1 MAIILPS
8 GFSITSNDPV
18 DSRITV
24 ADQAARLGFSAANV
38 YEGLLMYQQ
47 DTNELY
53 VLVTPGSPS
62 LNASWQLVGGS
73 LSINSPYSVI
83 TLDGSGN
90 ATASLALTYRNDTVS
105 LTGSLS
111 ITNTSGSFA
120 FVQNQGIVLSMES
133 TVDDFFIIKNRTSN
147 ETLFKINSSGT
158 IVLRDQLTTPQA
170 YSGGLIYSAS
180 NFYVGLE

>member
-1 MAIILPS
+1 MALIRSEQIENPVHLTGSFS
-8 GFSITSNDPV
+8 GSFNGI
-18 DSRITV
+18 
-24 ADQAARLGFSAANV
+24 FANV
-38 YEGLLMYQQ
+38 
-47 DTNELY
+47 T
-53 VLVTPGSPS
+53 
-62 LNASWQLVGGS
+62 ASA
-73 LSINSPYSVI
+73 LSINSPYAIV
-83 TLDGSGN
+83 TLDGSGI
-90 ATASLALTYRNDTVS
+90 ATGSQALTYRNDTVS

-120 FVQNQGIVLSMES
+120 FVQNQGVVLSMES

>member
-1 MAIILPS
+1 MALIRSEQIENPVHLTGSFS
-8 GFSITSNDPV
+8 GSFNGI
-18 DSRITV
+18 
-24 ADQAARLGFSAANV
+24 FANV
-38 YEGLLMYQQ
+38 
-47 DTNELY
+47 T
-53 VLVTPGSPS
+53 
-62 LNASWQLVGGS
+62 ASA
-73 LSINSPYSVI
+73 LSINSPYAIV
-83 TLDGSGN
+83 TLDGSGI
-90 ATASLALTYRNDTVS
+90 ATGSQALTYRNDTVS

-111 ITNTSGSFA
+111 ITNSNGSFA

>member
-1 MAIILPS
+1 MALIRSEQIENPVHLTGSFS
-8 GFSITSNDPV
+8 GSFNGI
-18 DSRITV
+18 
-24 ADQAARLGFSAANV
+24 FANV
-38 YEGLLMYQQ
+38 
-47 DTNELY
+47 T
-53 VLVTPGSPS
+53 
-62 LNASWQLVGGS
+62 ASA
-73 LSINSPYSVI
+73 LSINSPYAIV
-83 TLDGSGN
+83 TLDGSGI
-90 ATASLALTYRNDTVS
+90 ATGSQALTYRNDTVS

-111 ITNTSGSFA
+111 ITNTNGSFA

-158 IVLRDQLTTPQA
+158 IVLRDQPTTPQA

>member
-1 MAIILPS
+1 MALIRGEQLEKNIQLTGSFS
-8 GFSITSNDPV
+8 GSFNGI
-18 DSRITV
+18 
-24 ADQAARLGFSAANV
+24 FANV
-38 YEGLLMYQQ
+38 
-47 DTNELY
+47 T
-53 VLVTPGSPS
+53 
-62 LNASWQLVGGS
+62 ASA
-73 LSINSPYSVI
+73 LSINSPYAIV

-90 ATASLALTYRNDTVS
+90 TTGSQALTYRNDTVS

-111 ITNTSGSFA
+111 ITNTNGSFA
-120 FVQNQGIVLSMES
+120 FVQNQGVVLSMES

-180 NFYVGLE
+180 NFYVGME

>member
-1 MAIILPS
+1 MALIRSEQIENPVHLTGSFS
-8 GFSITSNDPV
+8 GSFNGI
-18 DSRITV
+18 
-24 ADQAARLGFSAANV
+24 FANV
-38 YEGLLMYQQ
+38 
-47 DTNELY
+47 T
-53 VLVTPGSPS
+53 
-62 LNASWQLVGGS
+62 ASA
-73 LSINSPYSVI
+73 LSINSPYAIV

-90 ATASLALTYRNDTVS
+90 ATGSQALTYRNDTVS

-111 ITNTSGSFA
+111 ITNNNGSFA
-120 FVQNQGIVLSMES
+120 FVENQGVVLSMES

-180 NFYVGLE
+180 NFYVGME

>member
-1 MAIILPS
+1 MALIRSEQIENPVHLTGSFS
-8 GFSITSNDPV
+8 GSFT
-18 DSRITV
+18 
-24 ADQAARLGFSAANV
+24 GMFANV
-38 YEGLLMYQQ
+38 
-47 DTNELY
+47 T
-53 VLVTPGSPS
+53 
-62 LNASWQLVGGS
+62 ASA
-73 LSINSPYSVI
+73 LSINSPYAIV

-90 ATASLALTYRNDTVS
+90 ATGSQALTYRNDTVS

-111 ITNTSGSFA
+111 ITNNNGSFA
-120 FVQNQGIVLSMES
+120 FVENQGVVLSMES

-180 NFYVGLE
+180 NFYVGME

>member
-1 MAIILPS
+1 MALIRSEQIENPVHLTGSFS
-8 GFSITSNDPV
+8 GSFNGI
-18 DSRITV
+18 
-24 ADQAARLGFSAANV
+24 FANV
-38 YEGLLMYQQ
+38 
-47 DTNELY
+47 T
-53 VLVTPGSPS
+53 
-62 LNASWQLVGGS
+62 ASA
-73 LSINSPYSVI
+73 LSINSPYAIV

-90 ATASLALTYRNDTVS
+90 ATGSQALTYRNDTVS

-111 ITNTSGSFA
+111 ITNTNGSFA
-120 FVQNQGIVLSMES
+120 FVQNQGVVLSMES

-180 NFYVGLE
+180 NFYVGME

>member
-1 MAIILPS
+1 MALIRSEQIENPVHLTGSFS
-8 GFSITSNDPV
+8 GSFNGI
-18 DSRITV
+18 
-24 ADQAARLGFSAANV
+24 FANV
-38 YEGLLMYQQ
+38 
-47 DTNELY
+47 T
-53 VLVTPGSPS
+53 
-62 LNASWQLVGGS
+62 ASA
-73 LSINSPYSVI
+73 LSINSPYAIV
-83 TLDGSGN
+83 TLDGSGI
-90 ATASLALTYRNDTVS
+90 ATGSQALTYRNDTVS

-111 ITNTSGSFA
+111 ITNSNGSFA
-120 FVQNQGIVLSMES
+120 FVQNQGVVLSMES

>member
-1 MAIILPS
+1 MALIRSEQIENPVHLTGSFS
-8 GFSITSNDPV
+8 GSFNGI
-18 DSRITV
+18 
-24 ADQAARLGFSAANV
+24 FANV
-38 YEGLLMYQQ
+38 
-47 DTNELY
+47 T
-53 VLVTPGSPS
+53 
-62 LNASWQLVGGS
+62 ASA
-73 LSINSPYSVI
+73 LSINSPYAIV

-90 ATASLALTYRNDTVS
+90 ATGSQALTYRNDTVS

-180 NFYVGLE
+180 NFYVGME

>member
-1 MAIILPS
+1 MALIRSEQIENPVHLTGSFS
-8 GFSITSNDPV
+8 GSFNGI
-18 DSRITV
+18 
-24 ADQAARLGFSAANV
+24 FANV
-38 YEGLLMYQQ
+38 
-47 DTNELY
+47 T
-53 VLVTPGSPS
+53 
-62 LNASWQLVGGS
+62 ASA
-73 LSINSPYSVI
+73 LSINSPYAIV
-83 TLDGSGN
+83 TLDGSGI
-90 ATASLALTYRNDTVS
+90 ATGSQALTYRNDTIS

-158 IVLRDQLTTPQA
+158 IVLRNQLTTPQA

>member
-1 MAIILPS
+1 MALIRSEQIENPVHLTGSFS
-8 GFSITSNDPV
+8 GSFNGI
-18 DSRITV
+18 
-24 ADQAARLGFSAANV
+24 FANV
-38 YEGLLMYQQ
+38 
-47 DTNELY
+47 T
-53 VLVTPGSPS
+53 
-62 LNASWQLVGGS
+62 ASA
-73 LSINSPYSVI
+73 LSINSPYAIV
-83 TLDGSGN
+83 TLDGSGI
-90 ATASLALTYRNDTVS
+90 ATGSQALTYRNNTVS

-111 ITNTSGSFA
+111 ITNSNGSFA
-120 FVQNQGIVLSMES
+120 FVQNQGVVLSMES

>member
-1 MAIILPS
+1 MALIRGEQLEKNIQLTGSFS
-8 GFSITSNDPV
+8 GSFNGI
-18 DSRITV
+18 
-24 ADQAARLGFSAANV
+24 FANV
-38 YEGLLMYQQ
+38 
-47 DTNELY
+47 T
-53 VLVTPGSPS
+53 
-62 LNASWQLVGGS
+62 ASA
-73 LSINSPYSVI
+73 LSINSPYAIV

-90 ATASLALTYRNDTVS
+90 ATGSQALTYRNDTVS

-111 ITNTSGSFA
+111 ITNTNGSFA
-120 FVQNQGIVLSMES
+120 FVQNQGVVLSMES

-180 NFYVGLE
+180 NFYVGME

>member
-1 MAIILPS
+1 MALIRSEQIENPVHLTGSFS
-8 GFSITSNDPV
+8 GSFNGI
-18 DSRITV
+18 
-24 ADQAARLGFSAANV
+24 FANV
-38 YEGLLMYQQ
+38 
-47 DTNELY
+47 T
-53 VLVTPGSPS
+53 
-62 LNASWQLVGGS
+62 ASA
-73 LSINSPYSVI
+73 LSINSPYAIV

-90 ATASLALTYRNDTVS
+90 ATGSQALTYRNDTVS

-111 ITNTSGSFA
+111 ITNTNGSFA
-120 FVQNQGIVLSMES
+120 FVQNQGVVLSMES

>member
-1 MAIILPS
+1 MALIRSEQIENPVHLTGSFS
-8 GFSITSNDPV
+8 GSFNGI
-18 DSRITV
+18 
-24 ADQAARLGFSAANV
+24 FANV
-38 YEGLLMYQQ
+38 
-47 DTNELY
+47 T
-53 VLVTPGSPS
+53 
-62 LNASWQLVGGS
+62 ASA
-73 LSINSPYSVI
+73 LSINSPYAIV
-83 TLDGSGN
+83 TLDGSGI
-90 ATASLALTYRNDTVS
+90 ATGSQALTYRNDTVS

-111 ITNTSGSFA
+111 ITNSNGSFA
-120 FVQNQGIVLSMES
+120 FMQNQGIVLSMES

>member
-1 MAIILPS
+1 MALIRSEQKENPVHLTGSFS
-8 GFSITSNDPV
+8 GSFNGI
-18 DSRITV
+18 
-24 ADQAARLGFSAANV
+24 FANV
-38 YEGLLMYQQ
+38 
-47 DTNELY
+47 T
-53 VLVTPGSPS
+53 
-62 LNASWQLVGGS
+62 ASA
-73 LSINSPYSVI
+73 LSINSPYAIV

-90 ATASLALTYRNDTVS
+90 ATGSQALTYRNDTVS

-111 ITNTSGSFA
+111 ITNNNGSFA
-120 FVQNQGIVLSMES
+120 FVENQGVVLSMES

-180 NFYVGLE
+180 NFYVGME